1 MLRWLVIGICLILVV
16 GCSAPPVMQGRK
28 LVDEG
33 NYDLARDILYAEVDR
48 DPANT
53 RAWRELGRS
62 YFHEGNMEKA
72 EVCFTNAAVDDP
84 LALWYIGRIHEQ
96 QGETDRAIEVYIQA
110 LEQTP
115 SGNTKALIRKQ
126 LDDLLQQELQNRL
139 PKVAAASEAELD
151 VSTVPENTIAVL
163 NFDGSRLNDDVAPIA
178 YGVSEFIAADLAKVK
193 SLKSV
198 ERLKI
203 EAILSEH
210 RLRELGY
217 TDKLSAVQ
225 SGRLIGAR
233 RIVTGQMVSL
243 GEEVQIGGVVVDIV
257 RDTANRTETD
267 QTRLEQLFRLQKRF
281 VFAVLDSLG
290 VRLTAEERNAIMEV
304 PTENYL
310 AFLAYSRGLQFRD
323 HGDLEMARDEFERAS
338 GLDAGFSAAAGEA
351 ASTTALIVGSTL
363 GPVTVGSIEAAAY
376 QEFAGAIS
384 GGQVPIGGLDYMLS
398 NILNNSGA
406 TRTGSEESDKGNT
419 DTDKDPDV
427 QAVGSAN
434 VTGNLDGD

>member
-1 MLRWLVIGICLILVV
+1 MLRWSVIGICLILVA

-33 NYDLARDILYAEVDR
+33 NYNSAREILYAEVDR
-48 DPANT
+48 EPTNT
-53 RAWRELGRS
+53 GAWRELGRS
-62 YFHEGNMEKA
+62 YFHEGNFEKA
-72 EVCFTNAAVDDP
+72 RVCFTNAAKDDP
-84 LALWYIGRIHEQ
+84 LALWYLGRIHER
-96 QGETDRAIEVYIQA
+96 QGETDQAIEVYIRA

-115 SGNTKALIRKQ
+115 SGNTKALIRKH

-139 PKVAAASEAELD
+139 PEVAATAEAALD

-163 NFDGSRLNDDVAPIA
+163 NFDGSRLDDEVAPIA
-178 YGVSEFIAADLAKVK
+178 YGLAEFTAADLAKVR

-210 RLRELGY
+210 RLKELGH

-233 RIVTGQMVSL
+233 RIVTGQLVSL
-243 GEEVQIGGVVVDIV
+243 GDEIQIGGVVVDIV

-267 QTRLEQLFRLQKRF
+267 QTKLEQLFRLQKRF
-281 VFAVLDSLG
+281 VFAVLDSLN
-290 VRLTAEERNAIMEV
+290 VRLSAEERNAIMEV

-310 AFLAYSRGLQFRD
+310 AFMAFSRGLQFRD
-323 HGDLEMARDEFERAS
+323 QGNLEMARDEFERAS
-338 GLDAGFSAAAGEA
+338 GLDAGFSAAVGEA
-351 ASTTALIVGSTL
+351 ASTTALMVGSTL

-376 QEFAGAIS
+376 QEFAGTIS

-406 TRTGSEESDKGNT
+406 TGTGSEESDNGNS
-419 DTDKDPDV
+419 DTEKDPDV

>member
-151 VSTVPENTIAVL
+151 VS
-163 NFDGSRLNDDVAPIA
+163 
-178 YGVSEFIAADLAKVK
+178 KVK